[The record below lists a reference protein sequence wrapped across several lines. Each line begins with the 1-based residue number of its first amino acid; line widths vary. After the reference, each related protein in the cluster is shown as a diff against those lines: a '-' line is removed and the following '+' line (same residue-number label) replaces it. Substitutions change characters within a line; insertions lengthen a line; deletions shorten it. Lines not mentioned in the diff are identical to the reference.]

1 MNVGFYQIVSTDC
14 LLALVLLGLFV
25 YASRVSQGVRG
36 IAGWGVAHLLYTLG
50 AALLDGTVQDTSA
63 AARSDAQATIALGS
77 LLACGGLAGL
87 ALSMIRFVQQRRLRA
102 RELALLPLCIGA
114 SLAVSA
120 AGGNGDAQGA
130 LMTVVELLMLA
141 ILIAQLWRFR
151 SAPYRTPARLMVLAC
166 VALFAIY
173 AIDLYNAWLGQ
184 YGPSARWINADISL
198 WFMLNFCMLMLTSFH
213 VSESLRRSALLDPLT
228 AVLNRRGLNSEL
240 RDRLGRGGK
249 HAHLAVIALDVDHFK
264 AINDKYKHGAGD
276 AVLRHVCEATQAC
289 IRSDDL
295 FARLGGDEFVV
306 VMTGLD
312 AHMVMQLA
320 ERIRRKVDALRLPAP
335 LESLPVTVSLGVCV
349 SDAAMPVQD
358 AINHADEALYLAKR
372 RGRNRVE
379 LHHQPVPADPLLAA
393 TE

>member
-1 MNVGFYQIVSTDC
+1 MKIGFYQIVSTDC

-25 YASRVSQGVRG
+25 YASRVSHGVRG
-36 IAGWGVAHLLYTLG
+36 IAGWGVAHLFYTLG
-50 AALLDGTVQDTSA
+50 AALLDGTVQDTA
-63 AARSDAQATIALGS
+63 AATRSDAQMTLALGS

-87 ALSMIRFVQQRRLRA
+87 ALSMIRFVQQRRLRM
-102 RELALLPLCIGA
+102 RELALLPLCIAA

-120 AGGNGDAQGA
+120 AGGDGDAQGA
-130 LMTVVELLMLA
+130 LMTGVELLMLA
-141 ILIAQLWRFR
+141 IMIAQLWRFG
-151 SAPYRTPARLMVLAC
+151 SAPYRTPARLMILAC
-166 VALFAIY
+166 AALFAIY
-173 AIDLYNAWLGQ
+173 SIDLYNAWLGQ

-228 AVLNRRGLNSEL
+228 GALNRRGLNSEL
-240 RDRLGRGGK
+240 RERLGRAGS

-264 AINDKYKHGAGD
+264 AINDKYKHGVGD

-306 VMTGLD
+306 VMTQLD
-312 AHMVMQLA
+312 ADVVMQLA
-320 ERIRRKVDALRLPAP
+320 ERIRRKVDALRLPTP
-335 LESLPVTVSLGVCV
+335 LGPLPVTVSIGVCV
-349 SDAAMPVQD
+349 SDAALAVQD
-358 AINHADEALYLAKR
+358 AIHHADEALYLAKR

-379 LHHQPVPADPLLAA
+379 LHHQPAPDDPLLAA
-393 TE
+393 AD